1 MAARVCQ
8 GSRLA
13 VFVLVGL
20 ASRAT
25 GSAFLRRSDLQE
37 ALPGIG
43 SDFER
48 VLQAELEEA
57 FSASGQQWR
66 AAEGRAVHIKEALRP
81 TFVSMPKNEHGKLG
95 HAAVRYVLHRLFVS
109 RHGWFI
115 QGLQP
120 DGDAR
125 DSANSSGII
134 HDQVPERVQE
144 LFEKRLGG
152 HGLGLDEITVLAATL
167 EHLVHSEVSG
177 HVASLFE
184 LGGFSA
190 ASGVIS
196 TEAAQKI
203 IDTYMAIYLVGGNAS
218 SMSAAEAARALRGIQ
233 RVYPSWGET
242 QKFVHDIFDEV
253 APARGAGATRFAD
266 VVRVA
271 EEVGERYGRWQDS
284 ECRGLKDKLARYGDL
299 ATGRV
304 RLADFYRG
312 AVHDGHYEFSES
324 IAYLREIGALDESDA
339 TNPRVIVPN
348 YINGPSN
355 CVASSSYYSVCC
367 INECEGLL
375 GHLEE
380 RLGAA
385 DGSPA
390 EIAALV
396 TSLPSATRAAGRD
409 LSAPLVDRLQDVAEH
424 HGGRVPL
431 HGRLFAQ
438 WLHLAYPME
447 CPFPHLAG
455 TANPVKAADWRRQ
468 TGSNAMASRRE
479 MDQHIQDAPEEAAT
493 GPQEEGTCGMW
504 TMTEE
509 LVAGGASPA
518 AGKRT
523 RSWARAAIQGAMLL
537 SAAVSMGLAAVRA
550 GSAALPL
557 SKGKVEK
564 CLV

>member
-1 MAARVCQ
+1 MAARICQ
-8 GSRLA
+8 GSCLA
-13 VFVLVGL
+13 AFVLVGL
-20 ASRAT
+20 ACRAA
-25 GSAFLRRSDLQE
+25 GSAFLRRSSLPE

-43 SDFER
+43 SDLER
-48 VLQAELEEA
+48 VLQAELEDA

-66 AAEGRAVHIKEALRP
+66 TAEGRAVHIKEALRP
-81 TFVSMPKNEHGKLG
+81 TFMSMPKNAHGKLG

-115 QGLQP
+115 EGLQP

-125 DSANSSGII
+125 DSANASGII
-134 HDQVPERVQE
+134 HDRVPERVQE
-144 LFEKRLGG
+144 LFERRLGG
-152 HGLGLDEITVLAATL
+152 HGLGLDEITMLAATL
-167 EHLVHSEVSG
+167 EHLVHNEVSG
-177 HVASLFE
+177 HVASLFN
-184 LGGFSA
+184 LGSFTPEEGALSA
-190 ASGVIS
+190 
-196 TEAAQKI
+196 EAAQRM
-203 IDTYMAIYLVGGNAS
+203 IDTYMAIYLLGGNAS
-218 SMSAAEAARALRGIQ
+218 SMSSAEASRALSSIQ
-233 RVYPSWGET
+233 RVYPTWTET
-242 QKFVHDIFDEV
+242 QRFVRQVFDEV
-253 APARGAGATRFAD
+253 APARDARSIHFAD

-271 EEVGERYGRWQDS
+271 EEVGERYGRWQDT

-324 IAYLREIGALDESDA
+324 IAYLREIGALDESEA

-380 RLGAA
+380 RLGAP

-396 TSLPSATRAAGRD
+396 SSLPSATRAAGRD
-409 LSAPLVDRLQDVAEH
+409 LSAPLVDKLQDVAEH

-438 WLHLAYPME
+438 WMHLAYPME
-447 CPFPHLAG
+447 CPYPHLAG
-455 TANPVKAADWRRQ
+455 TANPVKASVWQMQA
-468 TGSNAMASRRE
+468 GSKASASGQE
-479 MDQHIQDAPEEAAT
+479 MHRLIQDAPAEDAT

-509 LVAGGASPA
+509 LVAGGIVPA
-518 AGKRT
+518 AGKRS
-523 RSWARAAIQGAMLL
+523 RSWTRAAIQGVMLL
-537 SAAVSMGLAAVRA
+537 AAAASMGLAAVRA

-557 SKGKVEK
+557 STGKVEK